1 LAAVSQCRAGP
12 VLNNAQEEEGA
23 CCCMLEVSNLMHELV
38 AGEVHQHS
46 VTCVRLAL
54 WDMTWRGDQQSK
66 SKGFDSNP

>member
-1 LAAVSQCRAGP
+1 
-12 VLNNAQEEEGA
+12 
-23 CCCMLEVSNLMHELV
+23 MLEVSNLMHELV